1 MKKLLLLL
9 AIAGMGTMANADL
22 VHRYEFNGNANDSVG
37 SAHGTLSTRADAGTI
52 ADGKLTTTG
61 VSYGENV
68 SGGVSLPA
76 SAVAGLNGPFSI
88 ETWFFAVAPQ
98 GAWHTI
104 FSFDNGTQDNFII
117 GCPARGDGSWNAS
130 AHCKQAGVV
139 DHILRNGAM
148 DVWPDNPDQG
158 PRQMVVTYDGTT
170 LRMYANGVLAN
181 VDNNVAAANFNL
193 EAIATQLDI
202 NSGAPYGDPSLI
214 GSTHDF
220 RIYDHALTA
229 DEVAAIHAAGADA
242 SNNHLFPASAP
253 TPAKNASMVG
263 TVSGS
268 TVDVELSWQT
278 ARNPVDLA
286 NPNPAAKV
294 HYLYMNS
301 ASDANVV
308 LVDTITVT
316 GATGSKSLTGLSL
329 DTNYKWRVDQGMLQG
344 NGTISGPT
352 DPNTVRG
359 MEWNFNTMPSTPII
373 EAGPVGGL
381 VSVGSSYK
389 LTVSVSSIT
398 DVDYAWYYSQDNIIG
413 DDVAVGTNSKEYV
426 IDVAT
431 AEQQGYYYCNVN
443 NASQIIVTS
452 PFALVEVT
460 QMVAHYSFDVV
471 DSEQPSAVI
480 DSSIQGND
488 GIARF
493 YNGTEEVDSTV
504 TYGTG
509 FDGNGL
515 LLGSGEMK
523 HVQIPCSVRNSY
535 TISVWVN
542 TSMTAGGGDW
552 WNGAG
557 IVDGEM
563 DGWVPDYGTVLSG
576 SKFAQGSGPSGTTI
590 HSEKDIN
597 DGEWHYVVATRDINE
612 GEIKIY
618 VDGHREAMKVAD
630 KGSSYTTTD
639 ILNIGKVR
647 AGNNAG
653 KYFVGTIDEVK
664 IFNYVKD
671 ELTIAQEFVSM
682 VPGDHK
688 ICIETLRPS
697 GTYDLNGDCV
707 VDVTD
712 FAMLAAEW
720 LDCGLYPACVQ

>member
-1 MKKLLLLL
+1 MKKLLLSL
-9 AIAGMGTMANADL
+9 AIAGMGTMASADL

-37 SAHGTLSTRADAGTI
+37 TAHGTLSTRADAGTI

-76 SAVAGLNGPFSI
+76 TAVAGLNGPFSL

-98 GAWHTI
+98 GDWHTI
-104 FSFDNGTQDNFII
+104 FSFDNGTKDNFII

-148 DVWPDNPDQG
+148 DVWPENPDQG

-181 VDNNVAAANFNL
+181 VNNNVAAANFNL

-202 NSGAPYGDPSLI
+202 NSGAPYGDPSLT

-253 TPAKNASMVG
+253 TPAKNATMVG

-301 ASDANVV
+301 VSDANVV

-344 NGTISGPT
+344 NGTVSGPT
-352 DPNTVRG
+352 EPNTVRG
-359 MEWNFNTMPSTPII
+359 VEWNFNTMPSTPVITTQ
-373 EAGPVGGL
+373 PVGGYIAAGGSL
-381 VSVGSSYK
+381 ELSV
-389 LTVSVSSIT
+389 VVSSIT
-398 DVDYAWYYSQDNIIG
+398 DVDYAWYYSQDTIIG
-413 DDVAVGTNSKEYV
+413 DDVAVGTNSATYT
-426 IDVAT
+426 IANAT

-443 NASQIIVTS
+443 NDSQIVVS
-452 PFALVEVT
+452 SGFAFVEVG
-460 QMVAHYSFDVV
+460 QMVAHYSFDVT
-471 DSEQPSAVI
+471 DEQQPSLVI

-488 GIARF
+488 GVARF
-493 YNGTEEVDSTV
+493 FDGTDEVDSTV

-515 LLGSGEMK
+515 VLAAGEMK
-523 HVQIPCSVRNSY
+523 HVEIPCSVRNSY
-535 TISVWVN
+535 TISAWVN
-542 TSMTAGGGDW
+542 TSMTAADGDW
-552 WNGAG
+552 WFGAG

-563 DGWVPDYGTVLSG
+563 SGWVPDYGIVLSG
-576 SKFAQGSGPSGTTI
+576 SKAAQGTGPSGKTI
-590 HSEKDIN
+590 RSAKDIN
-597 DGEWHYVVATRDINE
+597 DGEWHYVVATRDINN

-618 VDGHREAMKVAD
+618 VDGHREAMEVKD
-630 KGSSYTTTD
+630 MGSVYTAID
-639 ILNIGKVR
+639 VLNIGKVR
-647 AGNNAG
+647 DNHILE

-664 IFNYVKD
+664 IFNYAKD
-671 ELTIAQEFVSM
+671 ELTIAQEFVNM

-688 ICIETLRPS
+688 ICIETVRPS

-707 VDVTD
+707 VDVAD
-712 FAMLAAEW
+712 FAILAAEW